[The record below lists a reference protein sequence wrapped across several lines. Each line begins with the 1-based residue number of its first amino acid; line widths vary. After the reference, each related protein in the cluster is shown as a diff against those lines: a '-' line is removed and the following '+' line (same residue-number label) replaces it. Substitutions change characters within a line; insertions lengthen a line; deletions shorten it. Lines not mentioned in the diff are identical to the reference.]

1 MTGAKPLRIRFN
13 KIDGFIEINHKIKH
27 LDLFD
32 YGQFDKICNQIKY
45 LISGKRGIADSINDS
60 FERIRID
67 SYDSLPIEKIL
78 TFHNVIKLIKSVVNK
93 NKHENYYN
101 IFLEKDWYKG
111 KSDTPYF

>member
-45 LISGKRGIADSINDS
+45 LISGKRALQIVLMIVLKESELIHM
-60 FERIRID
+60 
-67 SYDSLPIEKIL
+67 IL
-78 TFHNVIKLIKSVVNK
+78 YQLKK
-93 NKHENYYN
+93 Y
-101 IFLEKDWYKG
+101 
-111 KSDTPYF
+111 